1 MPYGQVDEARGGS
14 GGQEQQTWFGG
25 GSEATAE
32 NWGFVREAE
41 QYMEAGYK
49 KLVTGEEL
57 PLIQL
62 LAALS
67 LAFGVANMREVF
79 LASVM
84 FLPPWYFNGDGF
96 DGMISTL
103 SGIQLYKK
111 KYRTMAFPA
120 LLESYKLMR
129 DFTSKK
135 YVTKNGLIRV
145 ATFLVGY
152 FAARYKYV

>member
-1 MPYGQVDEARGGS
+1 MSTAQQVGGASGQ
-14 GGQEQQTWFGG
+14 GQQETTWFGG
-25 GSEATAE
+25 GSEAGAE
-32 NWGFVREAE
+32 NWGFVREGE
-41 QYMEAGYK
+41 QYLEAGYK
-49 KLVTGEEL
+49 KIVSGEEL

-67 LAFGVANMREVF
+67 LAFGVANMREVT

>member
-1 MPYGQVDEARGGS
+1 MSGEQLS
-14 GGQEQQTWFGG
+14 GGASGQDQTWFGA

-32 NWGFVREAE
+32 NWGFVKEAE
-41 QYMEAGYK
+41 QYLEGGYS

-67 LAFGVANMREVF
+67 LAFGVGNMREVF

-84 FLPPWYFNGDGF
+84 FLPPWYFKGDGF

-145 ATFLVGY
+145 GTFLVGY

>member
-1 MPYGQVDEARGGS
+1 MAGDQGGGASGQQQ
-14 GGQEQQTWFGG
+14 QETTWFGG

-41 QYMEAGYK
+41 VYLESGYMKVAA
-49 KLVTGEEL
+49 GEEL

-62 LAALS
+62 LAAFS
-67 LAFGVANMREVF
+67 LAYGVGNMREVF
-79 LASVM
+79 LSSVM

>member
-1 MPYGQVDEARGGS
+1 MSGEQGGGASGQD
-14 GGQEQQTWFGG
+14 QTWFGA

-41 QYMEAGYK
+41 QYLEGGYE

-67 LAFGVANMREVF
+67 LAFGVGNMREVF

-145 ATFLVGY
+145 GTFLVGY
-152 FAARYKYV
+152 FAASLKYV

>member
-1 MPYGQVDEARGGS
+1 MSGYGQAEDAGGAT
-14 GGQEQQTWFGG
+14 GQDQTWFGA

-32 NWGFVREAE
+32 NWGFVTEAE
-41 QYMEAGYK
+41 QYLEAGYGEI
-49 KLVTGEEL
+49 VTGEEL

-79 LASVM
+79 LATVM

-135 YVTKNGLIRV
+135 YVTKNGLVRV

>member
-1 MPYGQVDEARGGS
+1 MATKGKGQDWWDLAA
-14 GGQEQQTWFGG
+14 
-25 GSEATAE
+25 GSEEGAE
-32 NWGFVREAE
+32 EWGFVGDTEDWL
-41 QYMEAGYK
+41 QTKYDT
-49 KLVTGEEL
+49 LVKGESL

-67 LAFGVANMREVF
+67 LAFGVDNMKEIM
-79 LASVM
+79 LATVA

-96 DGMISTL
+96 DGMISAL

-135 YVTKNGLIRV
+135 YVTKNGLVRV
-145 ATFLVGY
+145 STFLLGY